1 MSFRG
6 ALGVPPADDWTSAG
20 VFTLEQAVVPAH
32 AGVAV
37 PTVHVVTAARLLD
50 TEAGLAA
57 VEGRTVGAV
66 LALADTAPA
75 VTELVV
81 QTVPGGLAGRGTD
94 PEAAQHST
102 GTLLLIGTELELG
115 TALGGFSSE
124 ARQTE
129 APGHVVGG
137 PAVGVLAAHVEEAA
151 HVDTLVPDTGPLPGT
166 LHVTDALQLDTPD
179 QGVAGGAGRAGAH
192 GLVVG
197 GGTDGVS
204 STGPGHVT
212 RVLTLAVQ
220 TSGGLGTVVI

>member
-57 VEGRTVGAV
+57 VEGRTVRTV

-94 PEAAQHST
+94 PEAAQHSA

-124 ARQTE
+124 AR
-129 APGHVVGG
+129 
-137 PAVGVLAAHVEEAA
+137 
-151 HVDTLVPDTGPLPGT
+151 
-166 LHVTDALQLDTPD
+166 
-179 QGVAGGAGRAGAH
+179 
-192 GLVVG
+192 
-197 GGTDGVS
+197 
-204 STGPGHVT
+204 
-212 RVLTLAVQ
+212 
-220 TSGGLGTVVI
+220 